1 MSNPPPDQG
10 TDAAIGKKPDSK
22 HWAQQERGA
31 PFMMRLMLWMAFKMG
46 RRGVRWILYPT
57 VTYFLIA
64 APRAVRAS
72 RNCLRRLLQRAPTW
86 PDVTKHL
93 FYFASCTQDRIFLL
107 SNQHH
112 ELKIDAF
119 WSPDIPEVLA
129 HTPGCILMVGHVGS
143 REALRLTPPP
153 PAPDTTNMQNGKI
166 VMRDAHTRA
175 HESLPVSV
183 LFDRQVGRQMT
194 ELFEKLNPQLAANII
209 DASER
214 GPTLVLKLKEAL
226 QSGRMVGIG
235 ADRATGDERAVTV
248 QFMGG
253 TVNFPEGPWTLAA
266 ALGVPVILGFG
277 LYCGAN
283 RYEAHFELFSE
294 RIVTSRQNR
303 HADIQA
309 HAQRYAQRMEHYAR
323 MSPYNWF
330 NFYDYWLEDAAASE
344 SSQVAS

>member
-1 MSNPPPDQG
+1 MTDATNPPND
-10 TDAAIGKKPDSK
+10 DSVSSK
-22 HWAQQERGA
+22 HWAQKERGA
-31 PFMMRLMLWMAFKMG
+31 PFMMRLMLWLAFKMG

-57 VTYFLIA
+57 VAYFLIA

-72 RNCLRRLLQRAPTW
+72 RNCLRRLLSRAPKLA
-86 PDVTKHL
+86 DVAKHL

-107 SNQHH
+107 SNQHQ
-112 ELKIDAF
+112 ELKIDAC
-119 WSPDIPEVLA
+119 WSPDIPTLLA

-153 PAPDTTNMQNGKI
+153 PQPNATNMQDGKI
-166 VMRDAHTRA
+166 VMRDAHSRA
-175 HESLPVSV
+175 HDALPVSV
-183 LFDRQVGRQMT
+183 LLDRQVGRQMT
-194 ELFEKLNPQLAANII
+194 EMFEKLNPQLATNII

-235 ADRATGDERAVTV
+235 ADRATADERAVVV

-277 LYCGAN
+277 LYCGGN
-283 RYEAHFELFSE
+283 RYEAHFELFCE
-294 RIVTSRQNR
+294 RVITTRQNR
-303 HADIQA
+303 HADIQGY
-309 HAQRYAQRMEHYAR
+309 AQRYAQRMEHYAR
-323 MSPYNWF
+323 LSPYNWF
-330 NFYDYWLEDAAASE
+330 NFYDYWLEDAE
-344 SSQVAS
+344 SAKAMRADKL

>member
-1 MSNPPPDQG
+1 MRMS
-10 TDAAIGKKPDSK
+10 DATANDNAPAK
-22 HWAQQERGA
+22 HWAQEERGA
-31 PFMMRLMLWMAFKMG
+31 PFMMRLMLWMAFKWG

-57 VTYFLIA
+57 VAYFLIA

-72 RNCLRRLLQRAPTW
+72 RNCLRRLLSRNPSLT
-86 PDVTKHL
+86 DVTRHL

-107 SNQHH
+107 SNKHQ
-112 ELKIDAF
+112 ELQIDAF
-119 WSPDIPEVLA
+119 WSPDIPGVLA

-153 PAPDTTNMQNGKI
+153 PAPDASNLHDGKI
-166 VMRDAHTRA
+166 VMRDAHTHAREA
-175 HESLPVSV
+175 LPVSV

-194 ELFEKLNPQLAANII
+194 ALFEKLNPELAANII

-235 ADRATGDERAVTV
+235 ADRATADERAVTV
-248 QFMGG
+248 NFMGG

-277 LYCGAN
+277 LYGGGN

-294 RIVTSRQNR
+294 RVITSRQNR

-309 HAQRYAQRMEHYAR
+309 HAQRYAQRMEYYAR
-323 MSPYNWF
+323 RSPYNWF
-330 NFYDYWLEDAAASE
+330 NFYDYWLEDATASKQ
-344 SSQVAS
+344 SRTTS